1 MYTCKMQCKVT
12 QAFSKRPGKHFKA
25 KFVTHMI
32 FNNMKIMWICL
43 SVCLCRTPRSWGFMF
58 LKILVWF
65 ISAMP
70 SIATRRCF
78 RSLMPSCQR
87 DGAEGEDLFSFSL
100 ILLFY
105 FLVVKECHRGSR
117 ISNSM
122 STPWKYLIPLSI
134 LWGKNRVITKQRLE
148 QCKQ

>member
-25 KFVTHMI
+25 KFVTHII
-32 FNNMKIMWICL
+32 FNNMKIIWICL

-70 SIATRRCF
+70 SIATQRCF
-78 RSLMPSCQR
+78 RRLMPSCQR

-105 FLVVKECHRGSR
+105 FLVIVVVEFQTRCRHLG
-117 ISNSM
+117 N
-122 STPWKYLIPLSI
+122 TWYHCQYY
-134 LWGKNRVITKQRLE
+134 GGNRVITKQRLE